1 MPHPEHATP
10 TDRHCRGARVQYFR
24 FKAIDASG
32 KTVQGEGDSPSE
44 EELIKDLRSRKL
56 TVLSIEV
63 TERPTAVK
71 AKPKPAA
78 KPGAGKSGGKPGLVE
93 QVQALVR
100 PSVSKKTL
108 SLFTRQ
114 LATTLAAGLPLLRIL
129 SLLHK
134 KAKDRSIRNVLEKV
148 GNELQHGVS
157 FSQALTNQAGVF
169 DATYLNMVRV
179 GELGGNLSESM
190 ARLATMLEK
199 DTALQRKVRGAL
211 FYPVF
216 VLAFTVII
224 GYVML
229 TYLMPMFTPMFENSG
244 LNIREKFPLT
254 YFLMQASAFA
264 SSPTNMLELAIGCVV
279 LGFGLRTVLRT
290 GPGRFA
296 LDFALYY
303 TPGFSTMVQQAAAAR
318 FSRAFSTLLKSGVPM
333 LQALQLVAEASGNAV
348 VSRSIATVVKNI
360 QSGDRVSETLE
371 HVGVF
376 PDLVVQMA
384 AIGEEAGSL
393 PEMLERV
400 ADYYDAELDTTVAA
414 LAGLIEP
421 LMMLLVGLL
430 VGVFVMGILLP
441 ILGISTAYQQ
451 QMGR

>member
-1 MPHPEHATP
+1 MQHFK
-10 TDRHCRGARVQYFR
+10 FR
-24 FKAIDASG
+24 ALD
-32 KTVQGEGDSPSE
+32 VQGKSFQGEADAPDE
-44 EELIKDLRSRKL
+44 DQLIKELRARGLTILHIEAHDRQAAAKL
-56 TVLSIEV
+56 T
-63 TERPTAVK
+63 
-71 AKPKPAA
+71 AKPAPKAA
-78 KPGAGKSGGKPGLVE
+78 ARGPRWTLLA
-93 QVQALVR
+93 

-114 LATTLAAGLPLLRIL
+114 LATTLSAGLPLMRIL

-134 KAKDRSIRNVLEKV
+134 KARDRAMRAMLEKV
-148 GNELQHGVS
+148 GNDLQHGIS
-157 FSQALTNQAGVF
+157 FSQALASQGAIF
-169 DATYLNMVRV
+169 DPTYLNMVRV
-179 GELGGNLSESM
+179 GEMGGNLAESIG
-190 ARLATMLEK
+190 RLATMLEK
-199 DTALQRKVRGAL
+199 ETALQRKVRGAL

-216 VLAFTVII
+216 VLLFTLIM
-224 GYVML
+224 GYMML
-229 TYLMPMFTPMFENSG
+229 TFLMPMFTPMFESSG
-244 LNIREKFPLT
+244 LDIKEKFPLT
-254 YFLMQASAFA
+254 WFLMQASALA
-264 SSPTNMLELAIGCVV
+264 SDWRSMLGIGVGLVV
-279 LGFGLRTVLRT
+279 TWIVGRLVLRT
-290 GPGRFA
+290 RPGRFA
-296 LDFALYY
+296 LDFTLYY

-333 LQALQLVAEASGNAV
+333 LQALQLVADASGNAV
-348 VSRSIATVVKNI
+348 VTRSIGTVAKNI

-371 HVGVF
+371 HVKVF

-400 ADYYDAELDTTVAA
+400 ADYYDDELDTTIAA

-421 LMMLLVGLL
+421 LMMLLVGAL